1 MSDEREE
8 PATEQEQGEE
18 KMVEE
23 TVQKVNEESDRP
35 VRILAERA
43 EKAMNYLQLAVA
55 YILLI
60 LFAVAVYDLALMLF
74 EHFVTGQIF
83 EPVNVISILETALLL
98 FLIVEVFRTS
108 VAHLEGLAVLPLV
121 IDVAII
127 GVARSLITYRVEAY
141 ASKMDALLA
150 GASYSLILLVLVGA
164 FYIVHRQ
171 KRKELE
177 HHKAE
182 DGEDD

>member
-1 MSDEREE
+1 VSDEGDK

-35 VRILAERA
+35 VRILAEKA

-83 EPVNVISILETALLL
+83 DPINVIGILETALLL

-150 GASYSLILLVLVGA
+150 GASYSLILIVLVGA
-164 FYIVHRQ
+164 FYAVHRQ

-177 HHKAE
+177 HHRAE